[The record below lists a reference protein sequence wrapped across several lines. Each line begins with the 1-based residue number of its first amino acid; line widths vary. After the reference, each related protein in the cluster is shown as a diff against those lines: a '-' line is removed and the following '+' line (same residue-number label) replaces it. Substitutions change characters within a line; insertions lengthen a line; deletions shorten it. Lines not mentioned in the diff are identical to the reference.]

1 MGSLA
6 QTALVALLFTGSMSG
21 SSEPTKPPGPHALDD
36 APRATSVSAG
46 APRTR
51 WWGPVMATDASA
63 AAGAAALPAQWE
75 ERPTAA
81 GDCGASV
88 PRTVLAAPACG
99 AEGVWWD
106 GGGV

>member
-51 WWGPVMATDASA
+51 WWGPVCDGDRCLGWCGRRTAP
-63 AAGAAALPAQWE
+63 GA
-75 ERPTAA
+75 
-81 GDCGASV
+81 V
-88 PRTVLAAPACG
+88 
-99 AEGVWWD
+99 
-106 GGGV
+106 GGETHCRG